1 MLILVIA
8 LALPTKNKSENM
20 NPENNQ
26 NQNSGV
32 DFDNAQGESFV
43 GLNLLK
49 LNVGQADGPFV
60 VESITMKEFGKG
72 SRKNDLPQMVAR
84 KGTTPYTMP
93 IAASFIARMEDAKLA
108 KGDTFLLK
116 RTEDYTSQDGTEGC
130 QSFIIKVIDRAEKK

>member
-1 MLILVIA
+1 MLQ
-8 LALPTKNKSENM
+8 ENL
-20 NPENNQ
+20 NQ
-26 NQNSGV
+26 NTGI
-32 DFDNAQGESFV
+32 DFDKAEGESFV

-72 SRKNDLPQMVAR
+72 SRKNELPQMVAR

-93 IAASFIARMEDAKLA
+93 IAASFIARTEDAKLA

-130 QSFIIKVIDRAEKK
+130 QSYIIKVIDRAEKK

>member
-1 MLILVIA
+1 M
-8 LALPTKNKSENM
+8 NENQT
-20 NPENNQ
+20 NQ
-26 NQNSGV
+26 NPSV
-32 DFDNAQGESFV
+32 DFDNAQGEAFV

-60 VESITMKEFGKG
+60 VDSITLKEFGKG
-72 SRKNDLPQMVAR
+72 SRKNEIPQMVAK
-84 KGTTPYTMP
+84 KGSTPYTMP

-130 QSFIIKVIDRAEKK
+130 QSYIIKVLDRAEKK